1 MRKWLGLNGL
11 RRVWGGELNWATREA
26 MAFLQGRRG
35 ELNMDEQDVQDQPF
49 ASGASCLSCASMFE
63 LLAFN
68 LGTSGR
74 AANARTIPRAEQ
86 RPIFTF
92 RGSAG
97 GHGILKSMDV
107 TFGRATIACKLPT
120 TITHLKST
128 KRISIH

>member
-1 MRKWLGLNGL
+1 MGCDEFWD
-11 RRVWGGELNWATREA
+11 GELTWADRA
-26 MAFLQGRRG
+26 VSAFPEGRRG
-35 ELNMDEQDVQDQPF
+35 GLNMDQPF
-49 ASGASCLSCASMFE
+49 ASGASCLSCASMFQ

-74 AANARTIPRAEQ
+74 GANARTIPRAEQ